1 MVRFFELWLSALI
14 SYHGTGKKYRFKRET
29 IEVLFKKKLC
39 QFLVLYEQLKLVLV
53 PHSLS
58 QKGILVLFS
67 FLILHDLLHYVVM
80 NQYFHFSILFVY
92 RFQIFFF
99 LSEERIL
106 SFTFLKTWNSFP
118 TIVFFFWGIRSK
130 LRSLKTKAFLPDTG
144 LKSLVQNYYFE
155 NRVGTFSYSQVML
168 ILLQQAL

>member
-1 MVRFFELWLSALI
+1 VVRFFESWLSALI

-29 IEVLFKKKLC
+29 SEVLFKKKLF

-80 NQYFHFSILFVY
+80 NQYFHFSI
-92 RFQIFFF
+92 
-99 LSEERIL
+99 
-106 SFTFLKTWNSFP
+106 
-118 TIVFFFWGIRSK
+118 
-130 LRSLKTKAFLPDTG
+130 
-144 LKSLVQNYYFE
+144 
-155 NRVGTFSYSQVML
+155 
-168 ILLQQAL
+168 